1 MAGLT
6 RHTLTEPIYVRLPI
20 EMTEEIRK
28 QALAQERT
36 LSLQIR
42 WLLQKALQKPEAN
55 GDPDE

>member
-6 RHTLTEPIYVRLPI
+6 RHELTQPIYVRLPV

-42 WLLQKALQKPEAN
+42 WLLQKALQKLEAN

>member
-6 RHTLTEPIYVRLPI
+6 RHTFSEPVYIRLPI
-20 EMTEEIRK
+20 EIKEEIRR

-36 LSLQIR
+36 FSLQIR
-42 WLLQKALQKPEAN
+42 WLLQKALQMQEAN